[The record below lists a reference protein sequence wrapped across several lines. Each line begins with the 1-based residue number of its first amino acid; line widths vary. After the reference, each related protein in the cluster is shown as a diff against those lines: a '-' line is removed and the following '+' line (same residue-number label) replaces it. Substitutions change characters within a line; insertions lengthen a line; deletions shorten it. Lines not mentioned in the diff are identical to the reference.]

1 MHYRISPF
9 LRISLAVTASL
20 TVFAAHPHMQIR
32 SDTFRD
38 LLSGEGLTPDELTAL
53 DNREVVVKSLTTAD
67 KQEIATVAVVRMR
80 DLPPVGMNTFR
91 ESLSQRKADALKA
104 GGKFSDPPT
113 LEDIRSVEL
122 DEDTFE
128 ELKECR
134 TSDCDIH
141 LTTAMIKRF
150 QTELDWNTP
159 EHRSV
164 VTRLFLETLIGRV
177 RDYIAAGDAGLGQ
190 HDNRRQPMD
199 LAASHR
205 RLLADLSF
213 FKDLA
218 PEFADYFRDF
228 PNRELP
234 GAEGDFYWSIIDF
247 GLKPERY
254 PLALLAYERSEPSG
268 SQMFVVSKQIYASRY
283 VDASL
288 TVSMLLRV
296 AGTDQ
301 TDTYMIVTDRS
312 RSDALEGPLGGLA
325 RKIVRREAEE
335 RLKDLVS
342 RAELRLIAATR
353 PSTPVGSNDR
363 GITETVVEQARRPVV
378 LAIVALLLVAAS
390 FFLLR
395 RGRR

>member
-1 MHYRISPF
+1 MNHRVSSCVHLSVAIT
-9 LRISLAVTASL
+9 LGL
-20 TVFAAHPHMQIR
+20 TVLAAGSFAQIR
-32 SDTFRD
+32 SDPFRK
-38 LLSGEGLTPDELTAL
+38 LLSSAGLTHDELTAL
-53 DNREVVVKSLTTAD
+53 DNREVVVKSLTTGD
-67 KQEIATVAVVRMR
+67 KQEIATFAVVQIR

-91 ESLSQRKADALKA
+91 ESLSQRGSAALKA

-113 LEDIRSVEL
+113 LDDLRALEL

-128 ELKECR
+128 QLQECR

-150 QTELDWNTP
+150 QTEVDWNAP

-199 LAASHR
+199 LSATHR
-205 RLLADLSF
+205 RLLADSSF

-218 PEFADYFRDF
+218 PEFAEYLRDF
-228 PNRELP
+228 PNGDLP
-234 GAEGDFYWSIIDF
+234 GTNGAFYWSVIDF
-247 GLKPERY
+247 GLKPSVT
-254 PLALLAYERSEPSG
+254 LSHSVAYERPEPSG
-268 SQMFVVSKQIYASRY
+268 SQLFVVSKQFYASRY

-288 TVSMLLRV
+288 TVSMLLRI
-296 AGTDQ
+296 ADTDR
-301 TDTYMIVTDRS
+301 TDTYMIVADRS
-312 RSDALEGPLGGLA
+312 RSDALDGPLGGLA
-325 RKIVRREAEE
+325 RRIVRNEAEE

-353 PSTPVGSNDR
+353 PSTGVEANEPGVAE
-363 GITETVVEQARRPVV
+363 IVVEQARRPIVV
-378 LAIVALLLVAAS
+378 AIAAVLFVAALLVIL
-390 FFLLR
+390 LLR
-395 RGRR
+395 RR